1 MMLCLVLMIKIVK
14 ILIEI
19 WKIWSKNQI
28 ELQKL
33 VRDYIKRK
41 NFSKKEMWAKEN
53 LVILMYNK
61 IKI

>member
-14 ILIEI
+14 IMIEI

-33 VRDYIKRK
+33 VRDYIKKK

-53 LVILMYNK
+53 LAILMYNK